1 MILFILFCTI
11 PLTLAANTANV
22 EITGPSSLSNDTYY
36 NFSVQINAD
45 TIVGHSIDVSYDS
58 NQLEFINYHYVMPN
72 GADKTGN
79 SAYVCV
85 APIVTSGNILDL
97 DCAKLGGSDPSGVF
111 VKLEFKTKN
120 TGITTVSLDDAII
133 TNVTNNPSGGYPTI
147 TLTDYTSSITPEG
160 FSYGT
165 AVLPSTIPLSDVVN
179 VSYPITFSTTGLYVV
194 TLPSPYNGNSYWLKN
209 GSTVLQRPVLVSD
222 ELSLDLV
229 LGNSYELITDVNT
242 PTLTVTSEDSGEIY
256 NKTFSIVSTN
266 PYTGVFGEVSV
277 NKTYQYFW
285 LDEFDGDEWK
295 RVNVEKNVVFDNDT
309 ETLSFEN
316 LSISGTSDFKII
328 GNITCQNN
336 WLIGSF
342 GACVNNIRVRID
354 SDVNFCTA
362 PFTRTVSESCS
373 TPPPGTGGNPGG
385 GGGGG
390 GDRQVEAE
398 YTTITTTTSDINELT
413 VTYLAYGESVFNIG
427 TESFDIGDGIP
438 YAGFV
443 ITASPEVSQEKISN
457 VVIDFTVNEFWKESN
472 GVTDIE
478 IFHRVDD
485 SWIKLSQLDKD
496 SGYTAF
502 ATSLGSFAIVGYI
515 PDQLNQIPGEIDV
528 QTGDGTNNVDGPGAR
543 ATQFKN
549 LILPIIFS
557 LVAIGAVVTG
567 IVLHARHPASHG
579 HPKQVVHDK
588 FDQLNDYVKKA
599 RGAGLDDDKIKE
611 NLKHVGWTDDVINS
625 VFKP

>member
-1 MILFILFCTI
+1 M
-11 PLTLAANTANV
+11 PLTIATNTANI
-22 EITGPSSLSNDTYY
+22 EILGPSSLSNDTYY
-36 NFSVQINAD
+36 NFSVLVTTD
-45 TIVGHSIDVSYDS
+45 SIVGHSIDVSYDT
-58 NQLEFINYHYVMPN
+58 NKLEFVNYHYVTPN

-85 APIVTSGNILDL
+85 APVVTPGTILDL

-111 VKLEFKTKN
+111 VKLEFKTIN
-120 TGITTVSLDDAII
+120 TGITSIALDNAII
-133 TNVTNNPSGGYPTI
+133 TNSTNNALGGYQTTI
-147 TLTDYTSSITPEG
+147 LTSYTSSITPQG

-165 AVLPSTIPLSDVVN
+165 PVLPSTIPLSDVVN

-242 PTLTVTSEDSGEIY
+242 PTITVTSEDSGEIY
-256 NKTFSIVSTN
+256 NKSFSIISIDSFS
-266 PYTGVFGEVSV
+266 GVYGDITV
-277 NKTYQYFW
+277 NNSYQYFW
-285 LDEFDGDEWK
+285 LDEFDGSEWN
-295 RVNVEKNVVFDNDT
+295 RVNIEKNVEFDNDT
-309 ETLSFEN
+309 QTVSFEN
-316 LSISGTSDFKII
+316 VNVSGTSDFKII
-328 GNITCQNN
+328 GNMTCQNN
-336 WLIGSF
+336 WLLGSF
-342 GACVNNIRVRID
+342 GACVNGVKVRID

-362 PFTRTVSESCS
+362 PYTRSVSESCS
-373 TPPPGTGGNPGG
+373 VPPPPPGTGGNPGSSSG
-385 GGGGG
+385 R
-390 GDRQVEAE
+390 DRQVEAE
-398 YTTITTTTSDINELT
+398 YTTITTTTSDIKELT
-413 VTYLAYGESVFNIG
+413 VTYLAFGESVFNIG
-427 TESFDIGDGIP
+427 TETFDIGDGIP
-438 YAGFV
+438 YAGYV
-443 ITASPEVSQEKISN
+443 ITANPEISPEKISN
-457 VVIDFTVNEFWKESN
+457 VVIDFTVNDFWMESN

-485 SWIKLSQLDKD
+485 TWTKLSQLDKD

-502 ATSLGSFAIVGYI
+502 ATSLGSFAVVGYI
-515 PDQLNQIPGEIDV
+515 PEQVDQIPGEIDV
-528 QTGDGTNNVDGPGAR
+528 ATGDGNTDIDGLGAR

-567 IVLHARHPASHG
+567 IVLHARHPAVHG

-611 NLKHVGWTDDVINS
+611 NLKHVGWTDEVINS